1 MMLYLIRSKIIV
13 QKIIC
18 ISTNKPVGIRFG
30 DCTIDISECEKLLR
44 VKIDVNLSFNDHWSD
59 LCKKASRK
67 ISALD
72 TVNPFIGL
80 SKTKLLMNAFS
91 PHSWATAHSF
101 GCAIV
106 VVIIGKWTFFMNDA

>member
-44 VKIDVNLSFNDHWSD
+44 VKIDVNLSFNDH
-59 LCKKASRK
+59 
-67 ISALD
+67 
-72 TVNPFIGL
+72 
-80 SKTKLLMNAFS
+80 
-91 PHSWATAHSF
+91 
-101 GCAIV
+101 
-106 VVIIGKWTFFMNDA
+106 